1 MEQNQTPPPPPFA
14 APPPPV
20 PPPPVPPPAPS
31 SAAPNAPQPF
41 KASGPK
47 DERLWAMLCHLTVLS
62 GFVIPFGNIIGPLV
76 IWLIKRE
83 EYGLV
88 HDQGKEALNFQL
100 TMLIGY
106 LICIP
111 LFFVCGIGFA
121 LMVVLSILDL
131 VFVIM
136 AALKANEGVCYRYP
150 MCIRFIK

>member
-14 APPPPV
+14 APPPPM
-20 PPPPVPPPAPS
+20 PPPA
-31 SAAPNAPQPF
+31 APTPGPQPF

-47 DERLWAMLCHLTVLS
+47 DERMWAMFCHLSVFIGLV
-62 GFVIPFGNIIGPLV
+62 GIPSFIGPLV

-100 TMLIGY
+100 TMLIGF

-111 LFFVCGIGFA
+111 LCFLCIGYA
-121 LMVVLSILDL
+121 LFMLLLVLNL
-131 VFVIM
+131 VFVII
-136 AALKANEGVCYRYP
+136 AALKANDGVCYRYP

>member
-1 MEQNQTPPPPPFA
+1 MEENQTPPPPM
-14 APPPPV
+14 
-20 PPPPVPPPAPS
+20 PPPA
-31 SAAPNAPQPF
+31 APTPGPQPF

-47 DERLWAMLCHLTVLS
+47 DERMWAMLCHLTVLS
-62 GFVIPFGNIIGPLV
+62 GFVIPFGNIIGPLI

-100 TMLIGY
+100 TMLIGF

-111 LFFVCGIGFA
+111 LAFFCIGGILA
-121 LMVVLSILDL
+121 LVLAVLNL
-131 VFVIM
+131 VFVII